1 MLRLWYVRLA
11 NAKHAAWD
19 TSLFSTGI
27 SATNDGIVSVKC
39 VLFIIFCIFSFIQIF
54 PTSINATEDGI
65 VSVNIYF
72 IYIQIFLI
80 CKSATNDETL
90 SVTK

>member
-27 SATNDGIVSVKC
+27 SATNDGIVSE
-39 VLFIIFCIFSFIQIF
+39 S
-54 PTSINATEDGI
+54 
-65 VSVNIYF
+65 IYF